1 MVAYLKANNL
11 LGNKLSKVLTY
22 TSSTLFIMGVAAAH
36 SASALINSARPI
48 REPTSLSLG
57 LSLRNALE
65 IIQPLNST
73 VGLPP
78 VPKSFSSNG
87 GSKLNGRALPRLM
100 HLGDLRCSKEV
111 QPAGVESGSSNR
123 LSEGPG
129 SEFGPPWESPGS
141 AAKMFPSLSEMTFN
155 EESDYKNLVWT
166 ININFRVLV
175 FEVGSNVKLIWRSP
189 ASGNSARQEN
199 AGRL

>member
-1 MVAYLKANNL
+1 M
-11 LGNKLSKVLTY
+11 STY
-22 TSSTLFIMGVAAAH
+22 TSSTLFIMGVAGAH

-87 GSKLNGRALPRLM
+87 GSKLNGRAQPRLM
-100 HLGDLRCSKEV
+100 HLGDLRCSKED
-111 QPAGVESGSSNR
+111 QPAEVKSGYSNR

-129 SEFGPPWESPGS
+129 SEFGRPWESPGP

-155 EESDYKNLVWT
+155 AKSDYNNLAWT
-166 ININFRVLV
+166 INIKFRVLV
-175 FEVGSNVKLIWRSP
+175 FQVGSNVKYGVLPLRVIVRDKKMP
-189 ASGNSARQEN
+189 RASSALMSRKAPLQN
-199 AGRL
+199 